1 MKRFVCLEG
10 NHEGAVMEA
19 EDDLFIVVG
28 EALTGHHL
36 NYYSSGL

>member
-19 EDDLFIVVG
+19 EDDLIVVG
-28 EALTGHHL
+28 EALIGHHL
-36 NYYSSGL
+36 NYYNRGR